1 MIFDRYVCRLVWQ
14 YVVIILAGFVGLFAL
29 FDLINELEEI
39 GKGSY
44 GIPQALA
51 FIGLRLP
58 GMAYEVFPLSALI
71 GGLWALSQV
80 AASSEFTVARAS
92 GFTPAMGLRMV
103 GRAGLPLVLLVLI
116 LSEVVLPVTE
126 AVANNIRLSSLGRS
140 NVSALQ
146 TGFWLRDR
154 PAEAGVERMVN
165 VQGGQP
171 SDRLMGVTVYEF
183 DDSRRLR
190 RVLRAE
196 GARVGAEQAD
206 GQQVWTL
213 DGVVAVQMNGE
224 GMTQRSRHERLELS
238 SALGVGTLGA
248 LLVRPEQMS
257 AYKLAVYAR
266 YLDDGKLKS
275 KVYWQAFWRKVAYP
289 LSVWVMLVLA
299 LPAAYLQARAG
310 SVGPKVFVGILLGI
324 GFTLL
329 NSFFSHLGALTTW
342 PAPLLA
348 AMPGLMALALGL
360 GLFWMSQRRPF

>member
-1 MIFDRYVCRLVWQ
+1 MIFDRYVCRMVWQ
-14 YVVIILAGFVGLFAL
+14 HVLIILAGFVGLFAL

-44 GIPQALA
+44 GLPQALA

-92 GFTPAMGLRMV
+92 GFSPAMGLRMV
-103 GRAGLPLVLLVLI
+103 GRAGLPIVLVVLV

-126 AVANNIRLSSLGRS
+126 SVANNIRLGSLGRS
-140 NVSALQ
+140 SASALQ

-154 PAEAGVERMVN
+154 LPQAGTERMVN

-171 SDRLMGVTVYEF
+171 SERLLGVTVYEF
-183 DDSRRLR
+183 DEARRLR
-190 RVLRAE
+190 RVLRSEDAV
-196 GARVGAEQAD
+196 VGPEQAS
-206 GQQVWTL
+206 GMQSWTL
-213 DGVVAVQMNGE
+213 TRVTEVLMDGE
-224 GMTQRSRHERLELS
+224 GKTSRTDHDSLS
-238 SALGVGTLGA
+238 MMSGLSVGTLGA

-257 AYKLAVYAR
+257 AFKLAVYAR
-266 YLDDGKLKS
+266 YLEEGKLKS

-289 LSVWVMLVLA
+289 LSIWVMLVLA

-329 NSFFSHLGALTTW
+329 NSFFAHLGALTTW
-342 PAPLLA
+342 PSPLLA
-348 AMPGLMALALGL
+348 AMPSLMALALGL
-360 GLFWMSQRRPF
+360 GLFWFAQRRSF